1 MGILSPWACAFRVR
15 LAGANL
21 RSKGLKMIQPSDFI
35 KIKHDING
43 NPRHVC
49 HFLHFSRN
57 YADALAIAKKLGGK
71 KFHNKQYGGGIV
83 FQEYTGCLDNLCE
96 RLNALVSAEVTA

>member
-1 MGILSPWACAFRVR
+1 
-15 LAGANL
+15 
-21 RSKGLKMIQPSDFI
+21 MIQPSDFT

-43 NPRHVC
+43 NPRHV
-49 HFLHFSRN
+49 LHFIHISRN
-57 YADALAIAKKLGGK
+57 YDEALFICKKLGGK

>member
-1 MGILSPWACAFRVR
+1 
-15 LAGANL
+15 
-21 RSKGLKMIQPSDFI
+21 MIQASDFI
-35 KIKHDING
+35 RIKNDVNG

-57 YADALAIAKKLGGK
+57 YEEALFIARKLGGK

-83 FQEYTGCLDNLCE
+83 FQEYTGCLDNLCSRINE
-96 RLNALVSAEVTA
+96 LTKKEEVTA

>member
-1 MGILSPWACAFRVR
+1 MGLHFCKV
-15 LAGANL
+15 L
-21 RSKGLKMIQPSDFI
+21 KGLKMIKPSDFT
-35 KIKHDING
+35 KIKHDVNG

-83 FQEYTGCLDNLCE
+83 FQEYTGCLDNLCQ
-96 RLNALVSAEVTA
+96 RINALINAEVVA